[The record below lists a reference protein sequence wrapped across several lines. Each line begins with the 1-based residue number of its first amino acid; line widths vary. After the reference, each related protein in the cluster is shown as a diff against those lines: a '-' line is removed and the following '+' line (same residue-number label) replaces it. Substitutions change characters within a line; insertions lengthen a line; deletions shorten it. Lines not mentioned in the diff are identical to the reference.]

1 MPSRSIARK
10 ARNATPWPVA
20 SRRPSVPPEPTGLP
34 VTISGTVMP
43 WYIE

>member
-1 MPSRSIARK
+1 MARK
-10 ARNATPWPVA
+10 ARKATPWPVA
-20 SRRPSVPPEPTGLP
+20 SRRPSVPPVPTGLP